1 MKNLSRMMLLLALS
15 GCTWI
20 SPFDKFSEDKDACEQ
35 ASRSYSP
42 YTNNTGGAANDQ
54 WTACM
59 KDHDWQNVVSK

>member
-1 MKNLSRMMLLLALS
+1 MILLVFLS

-35 ASRSYSP
+35 VARGSSP
-42 YTNNTGGAANDQ
+42 YANTTGGAVNDQ

-59 KDHDWQNVVSK
+59 KDHGWRNVEAK